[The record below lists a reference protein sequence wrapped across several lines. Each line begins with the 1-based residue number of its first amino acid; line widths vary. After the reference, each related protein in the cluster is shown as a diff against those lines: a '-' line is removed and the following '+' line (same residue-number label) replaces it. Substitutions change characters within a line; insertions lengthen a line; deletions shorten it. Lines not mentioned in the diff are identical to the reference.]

1 MKNHSSEFQCRLQPD
16 YMTTITSYFLEI
28 TGKGFFER
36 KNTLT
41 VITNGSKGVFAKITA
56 CCQGAWG

>member
-1 MKNHSSEFQCRLQPD
+1 VQTSARLYD
-16 YMTTITSYFLEI
+16 SNNFYFLEI

-56 CCQGAWG
+56 CRQGAWG